1 MIALNFASINSERH
15 LSVIGF
21 ESELAAE
28 APLERPIAGSPAAAV
43 FIAPNVAEVGLRVAS
58 SPGTQASPVDLEH
71 VKTRMVRKGGDLYH
85 EVVITRADLF
95 VSAYPV
101 LCFIADRI
109 QLDGLSFDEAVGR
122 TLRKM
127 AQLLRREDALTVE
140 QEIGLFGELLVFHG
154 MVPRIGVSEAV
165 RSWHRDSGEE
175 HDFSVRDVDI
185 EVKTTSSER
194 RVHWI
199 QSLAQLVE
207 SPGRP
212 LWLISHQLT
221 KTADASGKRLP
232 QLIADARQVIGRGVL
247 RDSFDA
253 HLSDAGWRDEYEEN
267 CRTCWGRRAPS
278 LAYHVRESFPR
289 LTADLLRAAGAP
301 MDRVPEVKYK
311 LDLSEVTADSTPLDY
326 IQSALSYGG
335 RA

>member
-1 MIALNFASINSERH
+1 MNALNFASINSERH
-15 LSVIGF
+15 LSTLGF
-21 ESELAAE
+21 EAELAAQ

-43 FIAPNVAEVGLRVAS
+43 FITPIVPEVGLRIAS
-58 SPGTQASPVDLEH
+58 TSGAQPSSVDLEH
-71 VKTRMVRKGGDLYH
+71 VKTRVVRKGGDFYH

-95 VSAYPV
+95 VDAYPM

-127 AQLLRREDALTVE
+127 GQLLRREDMLTVE
-140 QEIGLFGELLVFHG
+140 HEIGLFGELLVFLG
-154 MVPRIGVSEAV
+154 LVRAIGAPDAV

-175 HDFSVRDVDI
+175 HDFSVREVDI

-194 RVHWI
+194 RTHWI
-199 QSLAQLVE
+199 QSLTQLVE
-207 SPGRP
+207 SPDRP

-221 KTADASGKRLP
+221 KTSDVGGKRLP
-232 QLIADARQVIGRGVL
+232 QLVADARQVIGSGVI
-247 RDSFDA
+247 RNSFDA
-253 HLSDAGWRDEYEEN
+253 HLSDAGWRDEHEES
-267 CRTCWGRRAPS
+267 CRTHWTRRAPS
-278 LAYHVRESFPR
+278 LAYRVKDSFPR
-289 LTADLLRAAGAP
+289 LTSDLLRAAGAP

-311 LDLSEVTADSTPLDY
+311 LDLSEESADPSPLDY
-326 IQSALSYGG
+326 IQSALSHGG